1 MRKVYTIVL
10 ALIACCVA
18 IIAVHASKVK
28 MSVYGKSATGEYLV
42 SDVDSV
48 TFYRNSNGDTAL
60 AIKYH
65 NDKGSYSSNTLLSE
79 IDSIK
84 FFNEDGWVEEPEEEV
99 IDIDEGVLT
108 KASFKVSVTKSVYF
122 SQGNLQFNAAQG
134 THKTADSTAQ
144 GTWRFAENQYD
155 IIGADNKKISSTY
168 DGWIDLFGWG
178 TSGWGETQEPW
189 TNLTSDSRYSVGGS
203 PSNCLTDDFANAD
216 WGVYNAISNGGDAP
230 ETWRTLTKAEWLY
243 LFKKNAWALGT
254 VDGQVCFLL
263 IPKDFILPVEINK
276 LTPSSDSTTST
287 SLTGLSVPT
296 ENTYTAAEFKLLEN
310 AGVVALPL
318 GGLRLTI
325 GARGTTTFSKN
336 VSTYWSSTTNE
347 RSPSDSLKASGLIFS
362 STAASVDNVYRHIG
376 ACVRLVTDANCN
388 IKFVNP
394 SGKVLLDTIVERGVK
409 PTYTRGVPTKA
420 STEDYS
426 FQFKGWDKKV
436 VAATKNVVYTAVY
449 DSTFIFTT
457 KENGALTRAKFMVS
471 QTSSVYFSQGNLQ
484 YNSKQGNHF
493 CGNITVNAQG
503 SWRFAENQ
511 YDVIAEGNANA
522 AGGYD
527 GWIDLFGWGTSG
539 CYIAKAYKPYST
551 SESNADYCIKDSIF
565 NLTGDYAKLDWGVYN
580 SISNSGNKT
589 NMWRTLTMM
598 EWKYLFKKNKWT
610 LGYVKTS
617 EKDSCL
623 CYFLLPEGFETP
635 EGVNMT
641 VISKDLTLTQGFVS
655 KLDPNSY
662 AANTYTVAQFNQ
674 LEKSGVVALPCA
686 GRRVGTEFKNPNSG
700 YYWSSTA
707 FDTTGCS
714 AFEFNSDEVWT
725 SSSIPLYNG
734 ISVRLV
740 QKADFEVKFYNSDG
754 TALQVSVVSR
764 GVIPTPPAD
773 PTKEASENYT
783 YQFKG
788 WDKPLVAAES
798 DAVYTAVYDSSYR
811 MVKNGA
817 IRAAFKV
824 SDSTSVYFSQGNLQF
839 NAKLDTHETT
849 EGAKDGTW
857 RFAEHQYDIIGEA
870 NENISETYDGW
881 IDLFDWGTSGWKS
894 KATCYQ
900 PWSKSESYS
909 DYYPGGS
916 SSNDLTGTYANA
928 DWGVYNAISN
938 GGNEPNK
945 WRTLTTSEWQY
956 LFQNNKWTL
965 GCIKTTEK
973 DSSVCFM
980 LIPETFTAPKGT
992 TVFVLSTTTTST
1004 SMDVHVPSKNIY
1016 TTEQF
1021 ASLENLGVVA
1031 LPCGGYRYGTSVGN
1045 VGSYGN
1051 YWSSSA
1057 YDSSDAYVFYFVPK
1071 NVNSRDHF
1079 IRCSGRSVRLVQD
1092 L

>member
-28 MSVYGKSATGEYLV
+28 MSVYGKYSTKEYLV

-60 AIKYH
+60 AIDYH
-65 NDKGSYSSNTLLSE
+65 NDKKSISFNTLLSDV
-79 IDSIK
+79 DSIK

-108 KASFKVSVTKSVYF
+108 KASFKVSVFKSVYF

-189 TNLTSDSRYSVGGS
+189 TNLTSDAKYSVGGS
-203 PSNCLTDDFANAD
+203 PSNCLTGDFANAD
-216 WGVYNAISNGGDAP
+216 WGVYNAVSNGGDAP

-276 LTPSSDSTTST
+276 LTLSSDSTTST

-318 GGLRLTI
+318 GGVRLNLMS
-325 GARGTTTFSKN
+325 GVRGTTTFLGKG
-336 VSTYWSSTTNE
+336 STYWSSTTDE

-449 DSTFIFTT
+449 DSTFIFIT

-471 QTSSVYFSQGNLQ
+471 PTKSVYFSQGNLQ
-484 YNSKQGNHF
+484 YNNKQGSHF
-493 CGNITVNAQG
+493 IGNTIVVATG

-511 YDVIAEGNANA
+511 YDVIGEANENISVT
-522 AGGYD
+522 YD

-539 CYIAKAYKPYST
+539 CDLAKAYKPYST
-551 SESNADYCIKDSIF
+551 SESNAYYCIKDSVF

-580 SISNSGNKT
+580 SISNSGSET

-598 EWKYLFKKNKWT
+598 EWKYLFKNNKWT

-623 CYFLLPEGFETP
+623 CYFLLPEEFEEP

-641 VISKDLTLTQGFVS
+641 VISKDLTLTKGYVS

-686 GRRVGTEFKNPNSG
+686 GRRVGTEFKNPNFG

-740 QKADFEVKFYNSDG
+740 QAREFDVKFCNSDG
-754 TALQVSVVSR
+754 TVLQVSVVSR

-773 PTKEASENYT
+773 PTKEASESYT

-798 DAVYTAVYDSSYR
+798 DAVYTAVYDSSYI
-811 MVKNGA
+811 GT
-817 IRAAFKV
+817 IRAAFRV
-824 SDSTSVYFSQGNLQF
+824 SASKSVYFSQGNLQF
-839 NAKLDTHETT
+839 TTQGTHKTT
-849 EGAKDGTW
+849 DGTAQGTW
-857 RFAEHQYDIIGEA
+857 RFAENQYDYIGSA
-870 NENISETYDGW
+870 NSNISETYDGW
-881 IDLFDWGTSGWKS
+881 IDLFGWGTSGWGE
-894 KATCYQ
+894 TQ
-900 PWSKSESYS
+900 EPWTNVTYNI
-909 DYYPGGS
+909 YGS
-916 SSNDLTGTYANA
+916 PSNCLTGTYANA

-945 WRTLTTSEWQY
+945 WRTLTNSEWRY
-956 LFQNNKWTL
+956 LIKYNKWTL
-965 GCIKTTEK
+965 GYIKTTEK
-973 DSSVCFM
+973 DSSLCFM
-980 LIPETFTAPKGT
+980 LIPETFTAPEGT
-992 TVFVLSTTTTST
+992 TVAFLSPSTTSNATTGLT
-1004 SMDVHVPSKNIY
+1004 VPSTNKY

-1021 ASLENLGVVA
+1021 ASLEKLGVVA
-1031 LPCGGYRYGTSVGN
+1031 LPCGGRCSGTSVTT
-1045 VGSYGN
+1045 VGSLGY

-1057 YDSSDAYVFYFVPK
+1057 YDSYDVYSFFFNSTEVFPSKHVYR
-1071 NVNSRDHF
+1071 S
-1079 IRCSGRSVRLVQD
+1079 IGLSVRLVQD
-1092 L
+1092 VQ